1 MTVLVAI
8 VLYVVALLVVL
19 LLVGG
24 VRRSDELHARSL
36 RSMRNA
42 ARAAS
47 ETPRPEHYRSPWSK
61 APTEPDRTPAD
72 SRGRSVVHS

>member
-8 VLYVVALLVVL
+8 VLYVIALLMVL

-24 VRRSDELHARSL
+24 TRRGDELHSRSL

-42 ARAAS
+42 AREPW
-47 ETPRPEHYRSPWSK
+47 ETPRPEHYASPWSK
-61 APTEPDRTPAD
+61 TSKGPGQTPAD
-72 SRGRSVVHS
+72 TRGRSAARS

>member
-8 VLYVVALLVVL
+8 VLYVLALLVVL

-24 VRRSDELHARSL
+24 TRRGDELHSRSL

-42 ARAAS
+42 ARELS
-47 ETPRPEHYRSPWSK
+47 ETPRPEHYASPWSK
-61 APTEPDRTPAD
+61 TPKEPRQAPAD
-72 SRGRSVVHS
+72 ARGRSAAHS

>member
-8 VLYVVALLVVL
+8 VLYVIALLVVL

-24 VRRSDELHARSL
+24 VRRGDDLHQRAL

-42 ARAAS
+42 SREPA
-47 ETPRPEHYRSPWSK
+47 ETPRPEHYSSPWSK
-61 APTEPDRTPAD
+61 PPKDPARPAAD
-72 SRGRSVVHS
+72 ARSRSAARS

>member
-8 VLYVVALLVVL
+8 VLYVIALLVVL

-24 VRRSDELHARSL
+24 VRRGDELHMRSL

-42 ARAAS
+42 SREPEEA
-47 ETPRPEHYRSPWSK
+47 PRPEHYASPWSK
-61 APTEPDRTPAD
+61 PAKKPERAPAD
-72 SRGRSVVHS
+72 TRGRSAVRS

>member
-8 VLYVVALLVVL
+8 VLYVLALLVVL

-24 VRRSDELHARSL
+24 TRRGDELHSRSL

-42 ARAAS
+42 AREPS
-47 ETPRPEHYRSPWSK
+47 ETPRPEHYASPWSK
-61 APTEPDRTPAD
+61 APKEPRRTPAD
-72 SRGRSVVHS
+72 TRGRSAARS

>member
-8 VLYVVALLVVL
+8 VLYVIALLMVL

-24 VRRSDELHARSL
+24 TRRGDELHSRSL

-42 ARAAS
+42 EQEPS
-47 ETPRPEHYRSPWSK
+47 ETPRPEHYGSPWSK
-61 APTEPDRTPAD
+61 TPKEPGQTPPD
-72 SRGRSVVHS
+72 TRGRSAARS